1 MTTQQETGIGN
12 GRKRGSGARG
22 WRSYAGTTN
31 WLIVALF
38 SLCAGS
44 TFISYRPYQF
54 NGWDDAEYFGR
65 SIAASRAFWSGD
77 IEGLHAAVVSIRPP
91 AMTLLGLPWG
101 RLESWDSAGKCF
113 ITLGAL
119 ISILAG
125 ISFYLLQRIG
135 VKRLLLICAS
145 ACVGLSLGPLPA
157 DLGPFPPDDAHQAAC
172 GFMADSL
179 IAWTALAAILL
190 IPYET
195 RRDCLTT
202 RSSILRGALWGTILS
217 LGVMTKLNFLYFVAL
232 IIPVLVFVRL
242 RRNGLRSASWSLLT
256 CACCAAP
263 SAFYLFRFGR
273 PAFGNAKA
281 SSFGALA
288 EFYRRPLLQFLSDT
302 FRESPGMAFSLLL
315 TAAVIVYL
323 AVRGRLLK
331 SWPDFI
337 ALLIMIGFAIIV
349 FAAPNKQIR
358 YAFPA
363 IVALPFLA
371 AILASGEEIPT
382 PRWPATLAAGIV
394 FCGLLVAAFPMRHR
408 PDWHSLD
415 KSNAVLAAA
424 DRWNAKR
431 IVLATDSPT
440 LNGYLMLLA
449 TLFSSESFSTGTLA
463 YRAVFGKPIESDL
476 RILRGADLVVFQDG
490 SELEPPF
497 SNQRVPEYEQ
507 YLQRMG
513 NTSTRI
519 IGDLYGYRVQ
529 HPNKVSPRRN
539 SKFLYHP

>member
-1 MTTQQETGIGN
+1 M
-12 GRKRGSGARG
+12 
-22 WRSYAGTTN
+22 
-31 WLIVALF
+31 VALF

-77 IEGLHAAVVSIRPP
+77 IEGLHAAIVGIRPP

-113 ITLGAL
+113 VTLGAL

-125 ISFYLLQRIG
+125 ISFYLLLRIG
-135 VKRLLLICAS
+135 VKPLYLITAS
-145 ACVGLSLGPLPA
+145 ACVGLSLGPLPP

-179 IAWTALAAILL
+179 FAWTALAAILL
-190 IPYET
+190 IPYEA
-195 RRDCLTT
+195 RSDRLTT
-202 RSSILRGALWGTILS
+202 RSSILKGILWGAIVS
-217 LGVMTKLNFLYFVAL
+217 LGVMTKLNFLYFVVL
-232 IIPVLVFVRL
+232 IIPVLMFVRL
-242 RRNGLRSASWSLLT
+242 RRDGLRSASWSILA
-256 CACCAAP
+256 CAGCAAP
-263 SAFYLFRFGR
+263 SAFYLLRFGR
-273 PAFGNAKA
+273 PAFGFAKGA
-281 SSFGALA
+281 SFGALS
-288 EFYRRPLLQFLSDT
+288 EFYYRPLLQLLSDT

-315 TAAVIVYL
+315 TAAVIAYL
-323 AVRGRLLK
+323 AVKKRLLK

-349 FAAPNKQIR
+349 LVAPNKEIR
-358 YAFPA
+358 FAFPA

-371 AILASGEEIPT
+371 AILASGEEIPI
-382 PRWPATLAAGIV
+382 PRWPATLAAAVV
-394 FCGLLVAAFPMRHR
+394 FCSLLAAAFPMRHR

-440 LNGYLMLLA
+440 MNGYLMLLA
-449 TLFSSESFSTGTLA
+449 TLFSSESFSTRTLA
-463 YRAVFGKPIESDL
+463 YRAVFGQPMESDL
-476 RILRGADLVVFQDG
+476 RILSGADLVVFQDG
-490 SELEPPF
+490 SESEPPF

-513 NTSTRI
+513 STPTRI

-539 SKFLYHP
+539 SKFLYYPD